1 MGEERHTAEL
11 LAFPGCP
18 EPEVST
24 HAVVVEELERQLEMA
39 RRGEIVACA
48 TAIVLASG
56 GTQTSYTNADDYMQ
70 SMVNAAGVLQ
80 YRLMRK
86 FVEGG

>member
-1 MGEERHTAEL
+1 MGDERHTAEL

-18 EPEVST
+18 EPEPAT

-39 RRGEIVACA
+39 KRGEIVACA
-48 TAIVLASG
+48 TAIVLANG

-70 SMVNAAGVLQ
+70 TMVNASGVLH
-80 YRLMRK
+80 YRLMKK
-86 FVEGG
+86 FVEG